1 MVSTKKVNIL
11 SPFLI
16 PSSGS
21 ASNSPHQPHKHGS
34 STDSP
39 GGGGSPVEA
48 MDLQLDYWT
57 NHDSSNP
64 QGSSVDQESTVSKA
78 DSNSSKLQQKLA
90 LSVSSG
96 GGGSGNKEGQAED
109 NNSSFTSTK
118 CSIKSSVWS
127 MQLQRLPSSHGR
139 ENVKIAIISYQ
150 K

>member
-1 MVSTKKVNIL
+1 M
-11 SPFLI
+11 
-16 PSSGS
+16 
-21 ASNSPHQPHKHGS
+21 
-34 STDSP
+34 
-39 GGGGSPVEA
+39 EA

-64 QGSSVDQESTVSKA
+64 QGSSVDQESTVSKG

-96 GGGSGNKEGQAED
+96 GGGSGNKEGPAED
-109 NNSSFTSTK
+109 SNSSFTSTK

-127 MQLQRLPSSHGR
+127 MQLQRLPSSHG
-139 ENVKIAIISYQ
+139 KKMY